1 MSQENKLLIQK
12 KSTKEIGANDE
23 LKLQTERLDFLE
35 ALLFSLSISF
45 KDWSLKNF
53 SFLLDEIRKV
63 FVTDALILYI
73 HDFPLLPFPFLGI
86 VGKRRGQIKKIKAD
100 FLKFGNDLQEK
111 NNKAPNFKKFLES
124 KLDVPVKNFFAFPF
138 KFRGKKSFVIF
149 LNKTDRD
156 VFSRNDKAFSRALV
170 KQLIVWIDNFI
181 LVQQQKH
188 RIQELSALSKIG
200 EMLNSTLNLNE
211 LVFSLLENVEKYF
224 YNVKHVSLCFLNEDK
239 NKLHCFYNNNQDV
252 SSFSY
257 KLQKNGFF
265 SDIIKSRAIVYKNGL
280 TNKVKTPFHKYI
292 KKIES
297 YIALPMVV
305 DNNAIGILFC
315 MNKKEQ
321 DFNEHDASFF
331 SSIASQIA
339 MTVQNIELYEKR
351 KLTLISTVKALA
363 QAIEA
368 KDPYTKGHSE
378 RVTEYS
384 VLIAEALKL
393 PADVVDKVRLAG
405 LLHDIGKIGIH
416 DNILLKPGKLTDDEF
431 FEIQKHPEIGE
442 EILKYIEDMREI
454 LPGIRNHH
462 ERLDGNGYP
471 DGLDDHKIPLLGR
484 IIAVADAFDAMTS
497 DRPYRKA
504 LKVDKAVQEL
514 KEFSG
519 SQFDAKLVNLFIA
532 EYKKKYN

>member
-1 MSQENKLLIQK
+1 LLSQK
-12 KSTKEIGANDE
+12 KPTKKITNNEE
-23 LKLQTERLDFLE
+23 LKLQTERLEFLE

-45 KDWSLKNF
+45 KEWSLKKF
-53 SFLLDEIRKV
+53 SFILDEIRKV
-63 FVTDALILYI
+63 FVADTLILYI
-73 HDFPLLPFPFLGI
+73 HDFPLLSSSYLGI
-86 VGKRRGQIKKIKAD
+86 VGKRKGQIKKLKAN
-100 FLKFGNDLQEK
+100 FLKLGNDLQKK
-111 NNKAPNFKKFLES
+111 NKDVPNFKKFIEEKC
-124 KLDVPVKNFFAFPF
+124 KLPVKNFFAFPF

-156 VFSRNDKAFSRALV
+156 DFSRNDKAFSRALV

-188 RIQELSALSKIG
+188 RIKELSALSKIG

-211 LVFSLLENVEKYF
+211 LVFSLLENFEKYF
-224 YNVKHVSLCFLNEDK
+224 YNVKNVGLCFLNEDK
-239 NKLHCFYNNNQDV
+239 NRLHCFYNTMQNI

-257 KLQKNGFF
+257 KLQKKDFF
-265 SDIIKSRAIVYKNGL
+265 SDILKSKKVVYENGL
-280 TNKVKTPFHKYI
+280 TNKVKNPFHKYI

-305 DNNAIGILFC
+305 DNNAVGILFC
-315 MNKKEQ
+315 MNKKEH
-321 DFNEHDASFF
+321 DFNEHDANFF

-339 MTVQNIELYEKR
+339 MTVQNIDLYEKR

-384 VLIAEALKL
+384 VLIAEALKS
-393 PADVVDKVRLAG
+393 PDDVVDRVRLAG

-442 EILKYIEDMREI
+442 DILRYIEDMREI

-471 DGLDDHKIPLLGR
+471 DGLDDSKIPLLGR

-504 LKVDKAVQEL
+504 LSVDKAIQEL
-514 KEFSG
+514 KDFSG
-519 SQFDAKLVNLFIA
+519 SQFDKKLVNLFIT

>member
-1 MSQENKLLIQK
+1 MYQENKLLSPKRPIK
-12 KSTKEIGANDE
+12 KITDDEE
-23 LKLQTERLDFLE
+23 LKLQTDRLEFLE

-45 KDWSLKNF
+45 KEWSLKRF
-53 SFLLDEIRKV
+53 SFILDEIRKV
-63 FVTDALILYI
+63 FVADTLILYI
-73 HDFPLLPFPFLGI
+73 HEFPLLPSSYLGI
-86 VGKRRGQIKKIKAD
+86 VGKYSGQIKKMKAD

-111 NNKAPNFKKFLES
+111 KKEGANFKKFIEEKCKIL
-124 KLDVPVKNFFAFPF
+124 VKNFFAFPF
-138 KFRGKKSFVIF
+138 NFRGKKSFVIF

-156 VFSRNDKAFSRALV
+156 EFSRNDKAFSRALV

-181 LVQQQKH
+181 LVEQQKH
-188 RIQELSALSKIG
+188 RIKELSALSKIG

-211 LVFSLLENVEKYF
+211 LIFSLLENFEKYF
-224 YNVKHVSLCFLNEDK
+224 YNVKNVSLCFFNEDK
-239 NKLHCFYNNNQDV
+239 TKLNCFYNTMQNI

-257 KLQKNGFF
+257 KLKKNDFF
-265 SDIIKSRAIVYKNGL
+265 SEIIKSKKVVYENGL
-280 TNKVKTPFHKYI
+280 SNKAKIPFHKYI

-297 YIALPMVV
+297 YIALPMVM
-305 DNNAIGILFC
+305 DNNAVGILFC
-315 MNKKEQ
+315 MNKKEH
-321 DFNEHDASFF
+321 DFNEHDANFF
-331 SSIASQIA
+331 SSIAYQIA
-339 MTVQNIELYEKR
+339 MTAQNIDLYEKR

-363 QAIEA
+363 QTIEA

-384 VLIAEALKL
+384 VLIAKALNL
-393 PADVVDKVRLAG
+393 PDDVVDKVRLAG

-442 EILKYIEDMREI
+442 EILRYIEDMREI

-462 ERLDGNGYP
+462 ERLDGHGYP
-471 DGLDDHKIPLLGR
+471 DGLDDSKIPLLGR

-504 LKVDKAVQEL
+504 LSVDKAMQEL
-514 KEFSG
+514 KEFAG
-519 SQFDAKLVNLFIA
+519 SQFDPKLVNVFIA
-532 EYKKKYN
+532 EYKKKYH